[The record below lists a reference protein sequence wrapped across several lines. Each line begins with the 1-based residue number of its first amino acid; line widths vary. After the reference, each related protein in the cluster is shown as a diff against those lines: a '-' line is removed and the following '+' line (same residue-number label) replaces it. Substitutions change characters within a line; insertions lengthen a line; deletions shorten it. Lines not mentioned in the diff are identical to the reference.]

1 MQQPELGRA
10 ARKVRQAAGLT
21 LQAVAVEAGMSMNV
35 ICDMEAG
42 RRPANG
48 RALAALERLT
58 SRAVG
63 ELSRY
68 AVGDDVVAWLRSHPD
83 EMLAIRRLMAEE
95 GA

>member
-48 RALAALERLT
+48 RALSALERLT
-58 SRAVG
+58 GRAVG

-95 GA
+95 GT